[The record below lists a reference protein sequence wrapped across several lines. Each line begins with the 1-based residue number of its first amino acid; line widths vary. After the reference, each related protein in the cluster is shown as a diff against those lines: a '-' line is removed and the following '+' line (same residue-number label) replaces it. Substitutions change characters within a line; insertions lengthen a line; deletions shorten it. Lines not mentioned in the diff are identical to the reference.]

1 MAKDRVTPKAL
12 ALKVYLRR
20 LAWACLIPSVLTIL
34 VLALTLAQQLQAE
47 RTAQLNAYARD
58 IAANIDA
65 DLLSRI
71 RGLQALGAGAPV
83 LGGPQSYAEWH
94 QRITAYDSAFDAPV
108 LLANA
113 DRQTLLHS
121 REPLGQPMPPVAKP
135 KGRSALSDAV
145 DTGQPAVGDMVKGA
159 VLQHLMVGVAVPLS
173 SGRSDLIAMALIP
186 VTQLTSSLTAKPP
199 PPGWQV
205 RLVDSVGQVIAP
217 YGLPANNEPG
227 WGERHRSVE
236 LALAQAPWKV
246 QVQVDFLA
254 FYKSRLLVLAL
265 ILTSAAAAVAGAI
278 WAARSLAG
286 SLNRSI
292 IRLSQGLQNS
302 EVKDLSPRQ
311 EGPTL
316 VAEIEAAREK
326 MQRLI
331 LARIDA
337 QEGERLRIARE
348 IHDSLQQDLA
358 ALGLQLNLISRSE
371 GLTPQALKQLSSKAS
386 ELARGSIQELD
397 RIVKDLRPLLIEQL
411 GTAQALEQLVD
422 SYRQTTQLQIELELI
437 GDTAALEAL
446 PTAVASCIFRVSQ
459 ECLTNVVKH
468 AQASFVHIVLDG
480 SNQAWVDLQVADDGI
495 GIAPTDHAK
504 PDSLGLRGMAER
516 VAALD
521 GALEFIC
528 MPGSG
533 SGFSTVIKVKLP
545 ISAGRS

>member
-1 MAKDRVTPKAL
+1 M
-12 ALKVYLRR
+12 
-20 LAWACLIPSVLTIL
+20 
-34 VLALTLAQQLQAE
+34 
-47 RTAQLNAYARD
+47 
-58 IAANIDA
+58 
-65 DLLSRI
+65 
-71 RGLQALGAGAPV
+71 
-83 LGGPQSYAEWH
+83 
-94 QRITAYDSAFDAPV
+94 
-108 LLANA
+108 
-113 DRQTLLHS
+113 
-121 REPLGQPMPPVAKP
+121 
-135 KGRSALSDAV
+135 
-145 DTGQPAVGDMVKGA
+145 
-159 VLQHLMVGVAVPLS
+159 
-173 SGRSDLIAMALIP
+173 
-186 VTQLTSSLTAKPP
+186 
-199 PPGWQV
+199 
-205 RLVDSVGQVIAP
+205 
-217 YGLPANNEPG
+217 
-227 WGERHRSVE
+227 
-236 LALAQAPWKV
+236 
-246 QVQVDFLA
+246 
-254 FYKSRLLVLAL
+254 LAL
-265 ILTSAAAAVAGAI
+265 ILTSATAAVAGAI

-302 EVKDLSPRQ
+302 EGKDLSPRQ

-316 VAEIEAAREK
+316 VAEIEAAREE

-337 QEGERLRIARE
+337 QESERLRIARE
-348 IHDSLQQDLA
+348 IHDSMQQDLA
-358 ALGLQLNLISRSE
+358 ALSLHLNLISRSE

-422 SYRQTTQLQIELELI
+422 SYRQTTQLQIELEVI
-437 GDTAALEAL
+437 GDTAALKAL

-468 AQASFVHIVLDG
+468 AQASFVHIVLDS
-480 SNQAWVDLQVADDGI
+480 SNRAWIDLHVADDGI

-545 ISAGRS
+545 IKAR